1 MTWLSRI
8 GAATALCCAAPPA
21 RALAQT
27 PAQTSAPVI
36 DTIIVQNGNVFN
48 PADQSLGVLAR
59 LANALH
65 VTTHAGIIRRSLLIN
80 PGDRYDS
87 ARVVESERAL
97 RRLNVFSR
105 VRIDTSSVAGRLA
118 LRVRTTDGW
127 STKPQLG
134 YSTAGGST
142 TWLAGVVEDNLLGTA
157 TSLTAVY
164 NHTPDRGILDIA
176 YVSPHFFGRRTRLA
190 AEYAVKSDGR
200 TRVWQLGLPF
210 YETAAPRALTTDGNA
225 ASERVLIYKDGGL
238 DTTLEHRELRF
249 GVTAGLAPR
258 ATSRD
263 YLRLWASGQW
273 RREGYAPEPP
283 IALVVPQSVFGAAGA
298 GLDVGHVRFQ
308 VLERFNSYARREYID
323 VSQLAHL
330 GVWAAPR
337 AWGYGAGQA
346 GVGVEASAQLAARW
360 RDGFAA
366 LRGAGNGVFT
376 AGRPDS
382 GRVSGAV
389 TVASQGLRRQTL
401 ILHLEGARLRRPPT
415 GYQFDLWT
423 TRNGPRVFAI
433 HEFTGTRMAWLAL
446 EDRVLVA
453 DEVWGLLGIGVAP
466 FCDYG
471 GAWYPTEAAR
481 LGGDV
486 GLSLRLG
493 PTRAGGGEVAEF
505 AVGYRFGAGF
515 AGSRWGLAIRKGLV
529 YY

>member
-27 PAQTSAPVI
+27 AAPLI
-36 DTIIVQNGNVFN
+36 DTIIVQNGNVFD
-48 PADQSLGVLAR
+48 PADRSLGVLAH

-105 VRIDTSSVAGRLA
+105 VRIDTTSVDGRLA
-118 LRVRTTDGW
+118 LRVATTDGW

-164 NHTPDRGILDIA
+164 NHTPDRDILDIA
-176 YVSPHFFGRRTRLA
+176 YLSPHFFGRRTRLA

-200 TRVWQLGLPF
+200 TGVWQFGLPF
-210 YETAAPRALTTDGNA
+210 YETAARRALITDGNA
-225 ASERVLIYKDGGL
+225 ASERVLIYRDGGL

-249 GVTAGLAPR
+249 GVTAGLARR
-258 ATSRD
+258 ATTRD
-263 YLRLWASGQW
+263 YVRLWISGQW

-283 IALVVPQSVFGAAGA
+283 IALVVPQSVFGAAGG

-308 VLERFNSYARREYID
+308 VLERFNSYARREYLD

-360 RDGFAA
+360 RGGFAA

-382 GRVSGAV
+382 GRVSGAL
-389 TVASQGLRRQTL
+389 TVASQGLSRQTL
-401 ILHLEGARLRRPPT
+401 ILHLEGARLRRAPT
-415 GYQFDLWT
+415 GFQFDLWT

-493 PTRAGGGEVAEF
+493 PTRAGGGDVAEF
-505 AVGYRFGAGF
+505 AIGYRFGAGF
-515 AGSRWGLAIRKGLV
+515 SGSRWGLAIRKGLI